1 MQRPTPTTHRA
12 GFAYL
17 VGCVLAYGVAWPVLR
32 LGSHLTQP
40 LWFGTARLLIASA
53 TMFIVLGL
61 TGRFRWPSRADLPA
75 ILTVGVCMLGL
86 YAVFVQVALA
96 HIGAGRGSL
105 LGYTTPLWVTPV
117 AVFVL
122 GERMTP
128 LKALGLS
135 LGLGGLVVLFNPL
148 QFDWSDRQVVF
159 GNGLC
164 LAAALS
170 WSIAILHM
178 RIHRYRLTPLELSPW
193 QMLTGAGV
201 CLIAFL
207 VFEGRQQFEW
217 SLDAVLVL
225 SFAGPVASG
234 AAVFFTTS
242 AMRLLPSLT
251 ISIWLLG
258 VPLLS
263 LTISVLFL
271 GERLTASLAAGLAL
285 ILSGLAAMAVAEARR
300 R

>member
-1 MQRPTPTTHRA
+1 M
-12 GFAYL
+12 
-17 VGCVLAYGVAWPVLR
+17 VYGVAWPVLR
-32 LGSHLTQP
+32 IGSHLTQP
-40 LWFGTARLLIASA
+40 LWFGTARLFIASL

-61 TGRFRWPSRADLPA
+61 SGRFRWPSRSDLPA
-75 ILTVGVCMLGL
+75 ILSVGICMLGF

-117 AVFVL
+117 AIFVF
-122 GERMTP
+122 GEHMTR

-148 QFDWSDRQVVF
+148 QFDWSDREVVF

-164 LAAALS
+164 LAAALA
-170 WSIAILHM
+170 WSVAILQI
-178 RIHRYRLTPLELSPW
+178 RVHRYRLTPLELSPW
-193 QMLTGAGV
+193 QMLTGAIV
-201 CLIAFL
+201 CLVAFL
-207 VFEGRQQFEW
+207 VFEGRQEFEW
-217 SLDAVLVL
+217 SIEAVLVL
-225 SFAGPVASG
+225 SFAGPIASG
-234 AAVFFTTS
+234 IAVFFTTS

-251 ISIWLLG
+251 VSIWLLG

-263 LTISVLFL
+263 LLISVSFL
-271 GERLTASLAAGLAL
+271 GERLTASLGAGLAL
-285 ILSGLAAMAVAEARR
+285 ILGGLAAMAVAEARR